1 MTTSPCFPCTH
12 AKPIRQR
19 QRALLLASV
28 GLLPLLSSFTMP
40 SHAQDLS
47 YKEFPYLIYCEAQGV
62 DHAFYFSR
70 LGADG
75 VAIYLTP
82 DRQAGM
88 ITIDG
93 AARRVGGEQ
102 SGNCADKTLD
112 DLRSAGQAYDLPK

>member
-1 MTTSPCFPCTH
+1 MTWPCSPCTD
-12 AKPIRQR
+12 AIPIRR
-19 QRALLLASV
+19 RGLALRSAV
-28 GLLPLLSSFTMP
+28 LLPCLPLFAIP
-40 SHAQDLS
+40 ALAQDLS
-47 YKEFPYLIYCEAQGV
+47 HKDFPFLIYCEAQGV

-112 DLRSAGQAYDLPK
+112 DLRSAGHAYDLPK